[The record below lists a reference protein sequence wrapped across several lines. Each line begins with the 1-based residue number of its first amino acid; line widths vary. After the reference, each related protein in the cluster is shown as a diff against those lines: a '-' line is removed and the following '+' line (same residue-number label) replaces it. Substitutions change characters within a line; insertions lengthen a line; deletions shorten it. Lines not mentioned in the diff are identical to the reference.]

1 MAACTVQNCESSK
14 KIIAGG
20 NHAKTARYEGCV
32 IERNWSGAVVGTIF
46 SRGEG
51 SAVHGP
57 SLCKYHYCI
66 SVLRKAMLIVIIDCL
81 FLCSITI
88 TILSKVELTRARRV
102 LRALCLASI

>member
-1 MAACTVQNCESSK
+1 MYCGKFSK

-32 IERNWSGAVVGTIF
+32 IERNWGGAVVGTIF

-57 SLCKYHYCI
+57 SLC
-66 SVLRKAMLIVIIDCL
+66 VN
-81 FLCSITI
+81 ITI
-88 TILSKVELTRARRV
+88 VYLYLEKQCS
-102 LRALCLASI
+102 S